1 MTLGPTIFHVQL
13 LFVNRVFCRDVI
25 GENIILGDTRGG
37 GGWGIDADF
46 VGVSNI
52 ESILIKLV
60 L

>member
-1 MTLGPTIFHVQL
+1 MEP
-13 LFVNRVFCRDVI
+13 FCRDVI

-52 ESILIKLV
+52 EHFFCDEESIEP
-60 L
+60 

>member
-1 MTLGPTIFHVQL
+1 MEP
-13 LFVNRVFCRDVI
+13 FCRDVI

>member
-13 LFVNRVFCRDVI
+13 LFVNGVLCRDVI